1 MNVLFLIVALVGI
14 VLVFSM
20 IGVMQQINNQLNRL
34 ANTLEGMAND
44 MHTQHLEGKWRL
56 K

>member
-14 VLVFSM
+14 VLVLAM

-34 ANTLEGMAND
+34 SNTLDGMAND
-44 MHTQHLEGKWRL
+44 KHTEHLEGKWRL